1 MYLIGD
7 LLYVIS
13 CIFLLKDSFF
23 LFFSGWT
30 MACLD
35 VDLLKFSLRF
45 FELWDVFG
53 QHVLLFQMS
62 LLPPTCSLCLLG
74 SPYEYAGVLGVSTGL
89 SGSVCFSSFFSLSL
103 LQTE

>member
-1 MYLIGD
+1 MYLIGG
-7 LLYVIS
+7 LLYVTG
-13 CIFLLKDSFF
+13 CVFLLKGS
-23 LFFSGWT
+23 LFVFSGWT

-89 SGSVCFSSFFSLSL
+89 SGSVCFSSFFFLLL